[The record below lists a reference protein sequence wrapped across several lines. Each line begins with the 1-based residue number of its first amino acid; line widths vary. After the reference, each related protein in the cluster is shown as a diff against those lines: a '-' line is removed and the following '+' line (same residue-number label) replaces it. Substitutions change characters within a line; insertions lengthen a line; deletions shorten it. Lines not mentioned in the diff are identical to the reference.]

1 VFLEALPELQ
11 APRIATATAGP
22 VRQTMLSG
30 VLRLAL
36 LEGFELSSEGRAVTL
51 PLSAQRLLAFL
62 ALQDRPLLR
71 LYVAGVLWPDTP
83 EERSSANL
91 RSAIWRLHRPG
102 WQLVQASPQHVAL
115 AASVRVDIRE
125 LTRLARGLLDRST
138 DCDNPACSQ
147 LCASGDLLRDWY
159 DDWVLMER
167 ERFRQ
172 LRLHALEKLCENLTL
187 RHRFGEAVEAG
198 IAAVAGEPLRESG
211 QRVLVR
217 AYLAEGNH
225 AEARRQYV
233 RYKTLL
239 HSDLGLEPTAEM
251 EALIAGTTA

>member
-1 VFLEALPELQ
+1 MFLEALPDLQ
-11 APRIATATAGP
+11 APRVAASTAVPAGQP
-22 VRQTMLSG
+22 VLAG

-36 LEGFELSSEGRAVTL
+36 LEGFELSSEGIAVIL

-62 ALQDRPLLR
+62 ALQERPLLR
-71 LYVAGVLWPDTP
+71 LYVAGVLWPDTR

-138 DCDNPACSQ
+138 DCDDRACGQ

-159 DDWVLMER
+159 DDWVTMER

-172 LRLHALEKLCENLTL
+172 LRLHALERLCEALTV
-187 RHRFGEAVEAG
+187 RHRFGQAVEAG
-198 IAAVAGEPLRESG
+198 LAAVAGEPLRESA

-217 AYLAEGNH
+217 AYQAEGNH

-239 HSDLGLEPTAEM
+239 SSELGLEPTAEM
-251 EALIAGTTA
+251 EALIAGSTA

>member
-1 VFLEALPELQ
+1 A
-11 APRIATATAGP
+11 
-22 VRQTMLSG
+22 
-30 VLRLAL
+30 LRLAL
-36 LEGFELSSEGRAVTL
+36 LEGFELSSEGTALTL
-51 PLSAQRLLAFL
+51 LLSAQRLLAVL

-83 EERSSANL
+83 EERSSASL

-138 DCDNPACSQ
+138 DCDNPGCNL
-147 LCASGDLLRDWY
+147 LCVSGDLLRDWY

-172 LRLHALEKLCENLTL
+172 LRLHALEN
-187 RHRFGEAVEAG
+187 
-198 IAAVAGEPLRESG
+198 
-211 QRVLVR
+211 
-217 AYLAEGNH
+217 
-225 AEARRQYV
+225 
-233 RYKTLL
+233 
-239 HSDLGLEPTAEM
+239 
-251 EALIAGTTA
+251 